1 MFKVGNQAEFASRD
15 KDNLTKDADLR
26 QQLFQQILL
35 RYAYLTNL
43 PDLPFVLR
51 KLCST
56 LVAYFS
62 QSTSEWRLPI
72 REVLAAIFEHGSAA
86 QFQHVTQYGTS
97 DVAVLL
103 PPMETITYQQ
113 LRGILWL
120 SLSLVEDVSRCDPK
134 SIEGYDDILP
144 LPPSSLTSG

>member
-1 MFKVGNQAEFASRD
+1 MFRVSNQAKFAFRD
-15 KDNLTKDADLR
+15 KDNLAKDADLR

-62 QSTSEWRLPI
+62 QPTSEWRLPI
-72 REVLAAIFEHGSAA
+72 RGVLAAIFEHGSAA
-86 QFQHVTQYGTS
+86 QSQHVNQYGIS

-103 PPMETITYQQ
+103 LLMETITYQQ

-120 SLSLVEDVSRCDPK
+120 SLSLVEDVSRSDPK
-134 SIEGYDDILP
+134 SMEGYDGIIHLP
-144 LPPSSLTSG
+144 ARH

>member
-1 MFKVGNQAEFASRD
+1 MFKVSNQAKFAFRD

-26 QQLFQQILL
+26 QQLFQQVLL

-62 QSTSEWRLPI
+62 QPTSEWRLPV
-72 REVLAAIFEHGSAA
+72 RGVLAAIFEHGSAA
-86 QFQHVTQYGTS
+86 QFQHVRQYGTS
-97 DVAVLL
+97 DVAALM
-103 PPMETITYQQ
+103 PPMETITYHQ

-120 SLSLVEDVSRCDPK
+120 SLSLVEDVSRSDPK
-134 SIEGYDDILP
+134 SMEGYDSVIHLSR
-144 LPPSSLTSG
+144 SSLTSG

>member
-1 MFKVGNQAEFASRD
+1 MFKVGNQAKFASRD

-26 QQLFQQILL
+26 QQLFQQVLL

-56 LVAYFS
+56 LVAFFS
-62 QSTSEWRLPI
+62 QPTSEWRLPV

-86 QFQHVTQYGTS
+86 QFQHVRQYGTS
-97 DVAVLL
+97 DVAA
-103 PPMETITYQQ
+103 PMETITHQQ

-120 SLSLVEDVSRCDPK
+120 SLSLVEDVSRSDPK
-134 SIEGYDDILP
+134 SMEGYDGVIHLP
-144 LPPSSLTSG
+144 ARH